1 MDTQNVT
8 ALEAMNVTEIEERIE
23 SQKESSAL
31 LRKALEC
38 ECPDKSCQ
46 VAHES

>member
-1 MDTQNVT
+1 MDTLNVT
-8 ALEAMNVTEIEERIE
+8 AMEATEVTEIEERIE
-23 SQKESSAL
+23 SQKESAAL
-31 LRKALEC
+31 MRKALDC

>member
-8 ALEAMNVTEIEERIE
+8 TTEAPNVTEIEERIE
-23 SQKESSAL
+23 SQKQSAAL
-31 LRKALEC
+31 MRKALDC
-38 ECPDKSCQ
+38 ECPDKSCP